1 MTYTRL
7 VYFTIFIRL
16 SDLNSPTTRAVSAI
30 EDLPK
35 VGDWRE
41 DQFLIEDE
49 VEDLML
55 LVKSL
60 YFLLDSC

>member
-1 MTYTRL
+1 MTIQRL
-7 VYFTIFIRL
+7 VYLAIFVRL
-16 SDLNSPTTRAVSAI
+16 GDLDSPAARAVSAI

-35 VGDWRE
+35 IGDRRK

-49 VEDLML
+49 VEDLVL

-60 YFLLDSC
+60 